1 LPDHF
6 VQILKAGEGV
16 ARIVDEGRCLRVQAM
31 QTPLMLMG
39 CEFDAEVEADVVP
52 LRSRDLVI
60 EFFELLPDDLHLLP
74 PKVFMPVDG
83 RLGSARAFSA
93 EIT

>member
-1 LPDHF
+1 M
-6 VQILKAGEGV
+6 GGYGS
-16 ARIVDEGRCLRVQAM
+16 GRWCWHTKKDVVEDCRV
-31 QTPLMLMG
+31 L
-39 CEFDAEVEADVVP
+39 EVEADVVP